1 MLGESGKD
9 HDTDTEDDR
18 QYIATTNQMYI
29 LVALLQQQR
38 ASWHRLEQDHDRHES
53 SDAASVLIVNT
64 LIGPKTFEE
73 SLAQTRMSHGGATR
87 PRASRLQSS
96 FQLP

>member
-1 MLGESGKD
+1 MSGESGKD

-29 LVALLQQQR
+29 LIVALLQQQR
-38 ASWHRLEQDHDRHES
+38 ASRHHLEQDHDRHEF
-53 SDAASVLIVNT
+53 SDAAGVL
-64 LIGPKTFEE
+64 LPAIGPKTFEE

-96 FQLP
+96 F